1 MLLLSF
7 IFCRKKD
14 TDRLLYESRA
24 EALEASDPL
33 DPLVGTGGG
42 WGGAADGEKGGG
54 GVPSGTM
61 PDPLWGTPV
70 LWLDRGA
77 ADGDGTTG
85 GAVEGK
91 GLLWTGGGG
100 PDALVVG
107 APWCM
112 DVNINGATALPAFPL
127 ISKSTV
133 STKGMGP
140 NVNCNTS
147 PAVFPYNMI

>member
-24 EALEASDPL
+24 EALKALKALESLKALDPLNPL
-33 DPLVGTGGG
+33 DPLMG
-42 WGGAADGEKGGG
+42 KG

-77 ADGDGTTG
+77 ADGAGTTG